1 MANLLYVEAS
11 PRKQRSASIEIAQA
25 FLTAYCAAHPA
36 DSVETVDVWQLEMP
50 EFNGLA
56 LDAKYAA
63 LNGVER
69 TPEQAAIWA
78 RISELA
84 RPLREADKLVFSLP
98 MWNFGI
104 PYKLKHYVDVVSQKD
119 LLFTFDERGLN
130 GLLGGKKALAIYAR
144 GAEFGPDSQTPAA
157 SWDLQAGYM
166 DLWFRFTGITEVS
179 ALFVEKT
186 LYGPEMD
193 RAGRDVAV
201 AAAIRLA
208 ATF

>member
-1 MANLLYVEAS
+1 MAKLLYVEAS
-11 PRKQRSASIEIAQA
+11 PRKQRSASIEVARA
-25 FLTAYCAAHPA
+25 FLDAYRAGHPG
-36 DSVETVDVWQLEMP
+36 DTVETVDVWQIDLP
-50 EFNGLA
+50 EFDGHA

-69 TPEQAAIWA
+69 TPAQQAIWA

-104 PYKLKHYVDVVSQKD
+104 PYKLKHYIDVVSQKD

-144 GAEFGPDSQTPAA
+144 GAEFGADSQTPAA
-157 SWDLQAGYM
+157 GWDLQAGYM
-166 DLWFRFTGITEVS
+166 DLWFRFTGVTDVS
-179 ALFVEKT
+179 ALYVEKT
-186 LYGPEMD
+186 LYGPELD
-193 RAGRDVAV
+193 RAGRDAAI
-201 AAAIRLA
+201 AAAVRLA
-208 ATF
+208 GTF